1 MGLRTAIVTFRS
13 EPRRRKRNYPQVSG
27 PQPVDVNTQ
36 YAPQPVAYTQFST
49 MGRDAAH
56 ALPRQWL
63 YQSLAI
69 PEWSSVAAPFFLPGM
84 HAQPSAQLT
93 VSMPKGWFTPI
104 GQRTDIEPNPQVS
117 LASLTSIK
125 APVVVNNA
133 TYAKLVG

>member
-1 MGLRTAIVTFRS
+1 MGVRTAIVTFRS

-93 VSMPKGWFTPI
+93 VSMPKGLLPLVSVPI
-104 GQRTDIEPNPQVS
+104 LN
-117 LASLTSIK
+117 LTLRFRW
-125 APVVVNNA
+125 
-133 TYAKLVG
+133 LVLLQLRLP